1 MPTETILSICIAA
14 AAVIISLLGFT
25 RNKTHDTEADA
36 TERATMN
43 ANILYIRNAVDD
55 IKLEFR
61 AIKREVDALKTQV
74 VRLEQSV
81 QSAHQRLD
89 DMKGK

>member
-1 MPTETILSICIAA
+1 MPTETIISICIAA
-14 AAVIISLLGFT
+14 AAVIISLMSFR
-25 RNKTHDTEADA
+25 RNETHDTEADA

-43 ANILYIRNAVDD
+43 ANILYIRNAIDD
-55 IKLEFR
+55 IKLEYR
-61 AIKREVDALKTQV
+61 AIKKDIDALKTQV
-74 VRLEQSV
+74 VRIEQSV